1 MQANIN
7 DSSQTNIL
15 SLCPYS
21 LMINQISKD
30 TYIHLNNR
38 ELKARYVNRRS
49 TTQCNAT
56 SRIRYTV
63 LFGINV
69 QDTIKYLPFDM
80 SGTVAESVTDAT
92 LLFTKTRKK
101 FCKHIP
107 EKCSIWCYTV
117 KCHNYF
123 SLFPALLEQKNSCSG
138 LKKYIIPSSKDQFQH

>member
-1 MQANIN
+1 MQANSN

-30 TYIHLNNR
+30 TYIHLNSR
-38 ELKARYVNRRS
+38 ELKARHVNRRS
-49 TTQCNAT
+49 MTQCNAT
-56 SRIRYTV
+56 SRFRYTV

-92 LLFTKTRKK
+92 LLFAKTRKK
-101 FCKHIP
+101 FCKHIT
-107 EKCSIWCYTV
+107 EKCSIWCY
-117 KCHNYF
+117 
-123 SLFPALLEQKNSCSG
+123 G
-138 LKKYIIPSSKDQFQH
+138 

>member
-1 MQANIN
+1 ML
-7 DSSQTNIL
+7 TG
-15 SLCPYS
+15 
-21 LMINQISKD
+21 
-30 TYIHLNNR
+30 
-38 ELKARYVNRRS
+38 RRS

-92 LLFTKTRKK
+92 LLFTKTKK
-101 FCKHIP
+101 KLCKHIP

-117 KCHNYF
+117 KCHDYF
-123 SLFPALLEQKNSCSG
+123 SLFPALLEQKNSCFC
-138 LKKYIIPSSKDQFQH
+138 LKNISYRRQKINSSIKVFIVQQLTRQRLVF